1 MQTLSGP
8 ALNQIAAAV
17 GARPEQAQTA
27 IAAALPALLGALDQN
42 TNDPTGAQRLAAALD
57 RDHDGSLL
65 GNIPGLIAGMLGG
78 GAQAAPAGKGPS
90 GKALDGA
97 GILGHI
103 LGAQRG
109 DVEQGVARASGLNTQ
124 QVAKLLPLLAPLV
137 MAALARQKKQGGL
150 SADAL
155 SQMLGREAG
164 HARQATPPS
173 LLETLAGAL
182 AGSQQGRRP
191 GGSLMEQAG
200 RAALGHILGGGRKS

>member
-1 MQTLSGP
+1 MEGIFGTLMQTLSGP
-8 ALNQIAAAV
+8 QLNQIAAAV
-17 GARPEQAQTA
+17 GAKPEQAQTA

-42 TNDPTGAQRLAAALD
+42 TNDPAGAQRLAAALD

-78 GAQAAPAGKGPS
+78 GAQAAAPS
-90 GKALDGA
+90 GKALDGS

-109 DVEQGVARASGLNTQ
+109 GVEQGVAKASGLSTQ

-137 MAALARQKKQGGL
+137 MAALARQKRQGGL
-150 SADAL
+150 DAGAL

-164 HARQATPPS
+164 RARQATPPS

-182 AGSQQGRRP
+182 TGGKQ

-200 RAALGHILGGGRKS
+200 RAALGHILGGGRKG